1 LTRTRRIGVALVA
14 LTVPVLVAAC
24 TGDSGDTSS
33 SATSVVATSAQPT
46 TAAAPATA
54 STTTPPTS
62 LATSRPTRPATTVA
76 PPTTTLPPGI
86 LERVEIGRSVEDRP
100 IVARRRGTP
109 GGRVV
114 LVIGVIHGDED
125 AGTEILDRLET
136 LPVPDDVDLWLVES
150 MNPDG
155 QSAGRRTNANQV
167 DLNRNFPRRWAPLGQ
182 PGDWQYAGTGAASEP
197 ETAAMVTFITSIE
210 PDLAIWYHQD
220 LFRIAPAQGRGG
232 RLRRQYAQLT
242 GLPVL
247 PVTGGV
253 YTGTAAAWEQE
264 AVPGSVAFV
273 VELGPT
279 LSPSDADTHAA
290 AVLTL
295 ARS

>member
-182 PGDWQYAGTGAASEP
+182 PGDWQYAGTGAAS
-197 ETAAMVTFITSIE
+197 
-210 PDLAIWYHQD
+210 
-220 LFRIAPAQGRGG
+220 
-232 RLRRQYAQLT
+232 
-242 GLPVL
+242 
-247 PVTGGV
+247 
-253 YTGTAAAWEQE
+253 
-264 AVPGSVAFV
+264 
-273 VELGPT
+273 
-279 LSPSDADTHAA
+279 
-290 AVLTL
+290 
-295 ARS
+295 

>member
-1 LTRTRRIGVALVA
+1 
-14 LTVPVLVAAC
+14 
-24 TGDSGDTSS
+24 
-33 SATSVVATSAQPT
+33 
-46 TAAAPATA
+46 
-54 STTTPPTS
+54 
-62 LATSRPTRPATTVA
+62 
-76 PPTTTLPPGI
+76 
-86 LERVEIGRSVEDRP
+86 
-100 IVARRRGTP
+100 
-109 GGRVV
+109 V
-114 LVIGVIHGDED
+114 LVIGVIHGDEN
-125 AGTEILDRLET
+125 AGTEILDRLKT

-155 QSAGRRTNANQV
+155 QSAARRTNANQV

-197 ETAAMVTFITSIE
+197 ETAAMVSFITSIE

-220 LFRIAPAQGRGG
+220 LFRIAPGQGRGG

-279 LSPSDADTHAA
+279 LTPGDADTHAA

-295 ARS
+295 AES

>member
-1 LTRTRRIGVALVA
+1 
-14 LTVPVLVAAC
+14 
-24 TGDSGDTSS
+24 
-33 SATSVVATSAQPT
+33 
-46 TAAAPATA
+46 
-54 STTTPPTS
+54 
-62 LATSRPTRPATTVA
+62 
-76 PPTTTLPPGI
+76 LPPGI

-100 IVARRRGTP
+100 IVALRRGTP

-125 AGTEILDRLET
+125 AGTAILDRLET

-155 QSAGRRTNANQV
+155 QSAGRRTNANLV

-197 ETAAMVTFITSIE
+197 GTAARGAFISSIQ

-220 LFRIAPAQGRGG
+220 LFRIAPAQGRAG
-232 RLRRQYAQLT
+232 RLRRQYADLT

-279 LSPSDADTHAA
+279 LGPGEADTHAA
-290 AVLTL
+290 AVLGL
-295 ARS
+295 AET